1 MKAKESGSPKNRNT
15 SKFLQILRSGD
26 VRAFERFY
34 VDNYAL
40 IRDYLT
46 KWNIRYEEAEEIAQ
60 DVMITV
66 WDMRDNFF
74 GVDDKQLFKYIYI
87 TAKSMAM
94 KLEKTKQKQL
104 ELTTFLRFNP
114 NHTFESPEET
124 FIINEQIES
133 IFNLLVINTMP
144 TDPLKIYEWV
154 VIEYKK
160 TFSFL
165 YRLQGNSID
174 DSNIDPKMYQKMTYN
189 TEFIMSYSK
198 ILFLKGHYTEA
209 LDPMER
215 AARIAPST
223 GTLCN
228 LGEIYQHL
236 GRYEDAEKS
245 FIRAGRMV
253 PVHLYPLYRRFKLYQ
268 KMENSEKSLIM
279 AKEILAKKVPIVSS
293 VTLRIKSEASS
304 YISGSLI
311 SDSAN

>member
-133 IFNLLVINTMP
+133 IYKIINHMPPIRRRVFEMKFNEGYSNE
-144 TDPLKIYEWV
+144 KIAQE
-154 VIEYKK
+154 
-160 TFSFL
+160 L
-165 YRLQGNSID
+165 
-174 DSNIDPKMYQKMTYN
+174 NISQATVRSHTRHIFQD
-189 TEFIMSYSK
+189 I
-198 ILFLKGHYTEA
+198 
-209 LDPMER
+209 
-215 AARIAPST
+215 
-223 GTLCN
+223 TL
-228 LGEIYQHL
+228 E
-236 GRYEDAEKS
+236 S
-245 FIRAGRMV
+245 
-253 PVHLYPLYRRFKLYQ
+253 
-268 KMENSEKSLIM
+268 
-279 AKEILAKKVPIVSS
+279 
-293 VTLRIKSEASS
+293 
-304 YISGSLI
+304 
-311 SDSAN
+311 